1 MSTMSEISALL
12 DEIKSCGNT
21 LISIYDELHNLI
33 DSKESDEEKP
43 KTKTRKRKTKP
54 EEETQSVPKEQH
66 TEEQP
71 PEEMPKPLTFED
83 VQTAF
88 GMKSKDGYT
97 AEVKALI
104 TKFGAKKLSEIDPA
118 DYPALMKE
126 LEVIGNA

>member
-1 MSTMSEISALL
+1 MSTMSDISALL
-12 DEIKSCGNT
+12 DEIKSCSNT

-33 DSKESDEEKP
+33 DSKEPDEEKP
-43 KTKTRKRKTKP
+43 KTKTRKKRAKP
-54 EEETQSVPKEQH
+54 AEAPETL

-97 AEVKALI
+97 LEVKALI
-104 TKFGAKKLSEIDPA
+104 TKYGAKKLSEIDPT
-118 DYPALMKE
+118 DYPALIKE